1 MCLTLVI
8 RWTVAGRTPLS
19 MGCSRQ
25 EYCRGCP
32 SSPFKTVP
40 AMTIVSQ
47 SGRGLALASV
57 EELCRF
63 SPHLGQSSHWALGD
77 LGQAYSEASTPSS
90 RAVLPLG
97 FKFCYLFT
105 TMTANYIERIFFF
118 IYGICYTPGMH
129 FLPSFFS
136 GSANFPKNSFVSSLV
151 GLIKQSKTRH
161 RLMSH
166 PGPPLSMPFHWGKS
180 LWGQWSKPT

>member
-8 RWTVAGRTPLS
+8 QWTEAGLAPLS

-25 EYCRGCP
+25 EYCRGCH
-32 SSPFKTVP
+32 SSLFKTVP

-63 SPHLGQSSHWALGD
+63 SPHLGQASHWALGD
-77 LGQAYSEASTPSS
+77 LGQAYSEASTRSS
-90 RAVLPLG
+90 RAVLPLS

-105 TMTANYIERIFFF
+105 TMTANYIEFFF
-118 IYGICYTPGMH
+118 SYMEFVIPLECISYQA
-129 FLPSFFS
+129 FLVDRQIS
-136 GSANFPKNSFVSSLV
+136 PKILSY
-151 GLIKQSKTRH
+151 
-161 RLMSH
+161 H
-166 PGPPLSMPFHWGKS
+166 PLYI
-180 LWGQWSKPT
+180 